1 MSLKYSLTENLLTAQ
16 PDDYHARPQEVS
28 SHYLESIISQMLEK
42 GSTVTRADILAVL
55 NNFFEVAGSI
65 TASGETINTDLFK
78 TGLSISGVFDGAG
91 DTFDKSRHSIRVNTN
106 AGKVLK
112 DALAKIQVE
121 KTTAPESIPYILE
134 VKDSVSGSVND
145 QITSAG
151 VLEITGSLLKI
162 DGDHAANGV
171 YLVAADGTKTKVPT
185 LVENKPARLFVILP
199 ALTAGEYTLQVTTQY
214 NGGGSGLKNP
224 RTGTFSKPLTVA

>member
-16 PDDYHARPQEVS
+16 PDDYNARPQDVK
-28 SHYLESIISQMLEK
+28 SHDLESIISQMLEK

-65 TASGETINTDLFK
+65 TADGEMINTDLFK
-78 TGLSISGVFDGAG
+78 TNLSITGVFDGAG
-91 DTFDKSRHSIRVNTN
+91 DTFDKGRHTIKVNTN

-112 DALAKIQVE
+112 DALDKIQVE
-121 KTTAPESIPYILE
+121 KTTAPEAIPYILE

-145 QITSAG
+145 QITSGG

-162 DGDHAANGV
+162 EGSDSNNGV
-171 YLVAADGTKTKVPT
+171 YLVAADATKNKIVT
-185 LVENKPARLFVILP
+185 LVDNKPARLFVILP
-199 ALTAGEYTLQVTTQY
+199 TLAAGEYTLQVMTQY
-214 NGGGSGLKNP
+214 TGGNP
-224 RTGTFSKPLTVA
+224 VKIPRIGTFSKPLTVV

>member
-16 PDDYHARPQEVS
+16 PDDYNARPQEVS
-28 SHYLESIISQMLEK
+28 SHDLESIISHMLEK

-55 NNFFEVAGSI
+55 NNFFEVAGNI

-78 TGLSISGVFDGAG
+78 TSLSISGVFDGAG

-112 DALAKIQVE
+112 DALAKVQVE
-121 KTTAPESIPYILE
+121 KTTASESMPYILE

-145 QITSAG
+145 QITSGG

-162 DGDHAANGV
+162 DGANAANGV
-171 YLVAADGTKTKVPT
+171 YLVAADGTKNKVPT
-185 LVENKPARLFVILP
+185 LVDNKPARLFVILP
-199 ALTAGEYTLQVTTQY
+199 TLAVGEYTLQVTSQY
-214 NGGGSGLKNP
+214 NGGGAGLKTP

>member
-16 PDDYHARPQEVS
+16 SDDYNARPQEVK
-28 SHYLESIISQMLEK
+28 SHDLESIIGQMLEK

-55 NNFFEVAGSI
+55 NNFFEVAGTI
-65 TASGETINTDLFK
+65 TAAGETINTDLFK
-78 TGLSISGVFDGAG
+78 TNLSITGMFEGAG
-91 DTFDKSRHSIRVNTN
+91 DTFDRGRHTIKVNTN

-112 DALAKIQVE
+112 EALDNIQVE
-121 KTTAPESIPYILE
+121 KTTAPEAIPYILE

-145 QITSAG
+145 QITSGG

-162 DGDHAANGV
+162 EGDSTDNGV
-171 YLVAADGTKTKVPT
+171 YLVAGNGTKNKIAT
-185 LVENKPARLFVILP
+185 LVDNKPARLFVILP
-199 ALTAGEYTLQVTTQY
+199 KLSAGEYTLQITTQY
-214 NGGGSGLKNP
+214 TGGAPVKTP